1 METLIS
7 SRLFGHFAETFREG
21 KTITENK
28 VTDAYGEFIS
38 QLSLLA
44 NGEQAV
50 IDKLRHLRILELELA
65 LYRDIPGH
73 RPEHV
78 MEIYLTKTTSLVKME
93 IELLL
98 FSVEHPECQVSSD
111 IQKRRSGVPSI
122 HWNGSTTSLMELIAS
137 LDYSGL
143 ITNDN
148 GARQSFAGLVAAF
161 EEFFNITLPK
171 PYDLRADLARRKKNL
186 SVLLPKLKENYEKNI
201 VKCGLGQR

>member
-50 IDKLRHLRILELELA
+50 IDKLRHLRILELELD

-73 RPEHV
+73 RPEHI
-78 MEIYLTKTTSLVKME
+78 MGIYLTKTTS
-93 IELLL
+93 
-98 FSVEHPECQVSSD
+98 
-111 IQKRRSGVPSI
+111 GV
-122 HWNGSTTSLMELIAS
+122 
-137 LDYSGL
+137 SGL
-143 ITNDN
+143 LRYTEKAFRRPIHTLERFHHQPY
-148 GARQSFAGLVAAF
+148 GADSLTGL
-161 EEFFNITLPK
+161 
-171 PYDLRADLARRKKNL
+171 LR
-186 SVLLPKLKENYEKNI
+186 SYH
-201 VKCGLGQR
+201 Q

>member
-50 IDKLRHLRILELELA
+50 MDKLRHLRILELELD

-73 RPEHV
+73 RPEHI

-111 IQKRRSGVPSI
+111 IRPIHTLERFHHQPYGADSLTGLLRSY
-122 HWNGSTTSLMELIAS
+122 H
-137 LDYSGL
+137 
-143 ITNDN
+143 
-148 GARQSFAGLVAAF
+148 Q
-161 EEFFNITLPK
+161 
-171 PYDLRADLARRKKNL
+171 
-186 SVLLPKLKENYEKNI
+186 
-201 VKCGLGQR
+201 

>member
-50 IDKLRHLRILELELA
+50 IDKLRHLRILELELD

-73 RPEHV
+73 RPEHI

-111 IQKRRSGVPSI
+111 MQKKAFRRPI
-122 HWNGSTTSLMELIAS
+122 HTLERFHHQPYGADSLT
-137 LDYSGL
+137 GL
-143 ITNDN
+143 
-148 GARQSFAGLVAAF
+148 
-161 EEFFNITLPK
+161 
-171 PYDLRADLARRKKNL
+171 LR
-186 SVLLPKLKENYEKNI
+186 SYH
-201 VKCGLGQR
+201 Q

>member
-7 SRLFGHFAETFREG
+7 SRLFGHFAEPCREG

-73 RPEHV
+73 RPEHI
-78 MEIYLTKTTSLVKME
+78 MEIYQWS
-93 IELLL
+93 IR
-98 FSVEHPECQVSSD
+98 SVRSPPICRKGVQASHPYT
-111 IQKRRSGVPSI
+111 GTVPPPALWS
-122 HWNGSTTSLMELIAS
+122 
-137 LDYSGL
+137 
-143 ITNDN
+143 
-148 GARQSFAGLVAAF
+148 
-161 EEFFNITLPK
+161 
-171 PYDLRADLARRKKNL
+171 
-186 SVLLPKLKENYEKNI
+186 
-201 VKCGLGQR
+201 

>member
-50 IDKLRHLRILELELA
+50 MDKLRHLRILELELA

-73 RPEHV
+73 RPEHI

-111 IQKRRSGVPSI
+111 MQKKRSGVPSI

-137 LDYSGL
+137 LDYSVL
-143 ITNDN
+143 SPMTTVPANPLPAWLPHLRN
-148 GARQSFAGLVAAF
+148 SSTSPFPSHTTFVP
-161 EEFFNITLPK
+161 TLP
-171 PYDLRADLARRKKNL
+171 AERRTSPSCFQNSRRIMRKT
-186 SVLLPKLKENYEKNI
+186 
-201 VKCGLGQR
+201 